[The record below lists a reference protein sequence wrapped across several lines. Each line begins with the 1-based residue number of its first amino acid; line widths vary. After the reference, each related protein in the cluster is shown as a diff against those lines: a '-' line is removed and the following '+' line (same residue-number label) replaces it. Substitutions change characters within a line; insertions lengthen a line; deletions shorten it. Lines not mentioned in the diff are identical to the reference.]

1 MMKKVM
7 KCYWILIM
15 ALIGGD
21 VFAQNLV
28 PNPGFETT
36 IGTPTAAGQ
45 WNLAQPWLGLNGT
58 ADLYVR
64 NQTSLPVNPCDVI
77 NIPFNVAGY
86 CNERNNGDNY
96 MGLQFDLLNN
106 YREYISVPLAI
117 PLVAGGVYRLEFY
130 AQLADSARFAC
141 NSLGMLLTNN
151 IPTQP
156 GTGAIAFTP
165 QLESSM
171 QITDTNNWTLVSGM
185 YQAFGGE
192 NYVTLGVFRDDN
204 DPLLQKTN
212 YGTSF
217 SNCADIDNSAYY
229 FFDDIVV
236 RKVDVTI
243 NILGDTIICPND
255 STILIAD
262 CNVSY
267 WWSDSSAPNDTLS
280 LVSFIKIS
288 PTTPTTYYLNTD
300 FGTDSVRVLIVN
312 PPSFDL
318 GPNTPICEG
327 DTLLLD
333 ASTTDGISY
342 TWSTGDT
349 LPIVGVTDT
358 GMYSVMVENLGCSR
372 TDSIVIPSFLENPE
386 VLLGEDSL
394 YCFFYNDSLTLDAGD
409 ALSYLWTPTMET
421 SREITILYP
430 AVYTVEVIRTNGC
443 KRYASLPV
451 DEICEPTIFIPN
463 AFTPDGDGLNDVFR
477 AFVNNAPSFNFK
489 IINRRGQ
496 QIFYTED
503 PSEGWDGTY
512 EGQNAPIGVYVYRI
526 NYQGLDSE
534 GIKVKKKKLGTFTL
548 LR

>member
-1 MMKKVM
+1 M

-15 ALIGGD
+15 ALISAD
-21 VFAQNLV
+21 LYAQNLV

-36 IGTPTAAGQ
+36 LSAPSNAGQ
-45 WNLAQPWLGLNGT
+45 WSLAQPWLGLNGS
-58 ADLYVR
+58 ADLYIR
-64 NQTSLPVNPCDVI
+64 NQMGLPATACDLV
-77 NIPFNVAGY
+77 NIPTNVAGY
-86 CNERNNGDNY
+86 CNERNNGKNY

-141 NSLGMLLTNN
+141 NALGMLLSNN

-156 GTGAIAFTP
+156 GTGPIVFPP
-165 QLESSM
+165 QLESAM
-171 QITDTNNWTLVSGM
+171 QITDTNNWTLVTGM

-192 NYVTLGVFRDDN
+192 NYVTLGIFRDDN
-204 DPLLQKTN
+204 DPVLQKTN
-212 YGTSF
+212 YGTRA
-217 SNCADIDNSAYY
+217 SNCSSIDNSAYY
-229 FFDDIVV
+229 FFDDISI

-243 NILGDTIICPND
+243 NILGDTIICPGD
-255 STILIAD
+255 TTILIAD
-262 CNVSY
+262 CNVPY
-267 WWSDSSAPNDTLS
+267 WWSNSTAPNDTLS
-280 LVSFIKIS
+280 LATFIEIA
-288 PTTPTTYYLNTD
+288 PNTPTTYYLNTD

-327 DTLLLD
+327 DTLFLD
-333 ASTTDGISY
+333 ATVVNGVKY

-349 LPIVGVTDT
+349 LPIIGVTDT
-358 GMYSVMVENLGCSR
+358 GMYYVTVENTGCARS
-372 TDSIVIPSFLENPE
+372 DSISIPSFLLNPE
-386 VLLGEDSL
+386 ILLGEDSL

-409 ALSYLWTPTMET
+409 ALSYLWTPTLET
-421 SREITILYP
+421 SREITVLYP
-430 AVYTVEVIRTNGC
+430 AVYTVEITRANGC
-443 KRYASLPV
+443 RRYASLEV
-451 DEICEPTIFIPN
+451 NEICEPSIFIPN
-463 AFTPDGDGLNDVFR
+463 AFTPDGDGINDIFR
-477 AFVNNAPSFNFK
+477 AYVNNAPAFNFK

-503 PSEGWDGTY
+503 PSEGWDGKF
-512 EGQNAPIGVYVYRI
+512 EGQDAPIGVYVYRI

>member
-1 MMKKVM
+1 MRMKVM

-15 ALIGGD
+15 ALIGGEAY
-21 VFAQNLV
+21 AQNLV

-36 IGTPTAAGQ
+36 LGAPTVAGQ
-45 WNLAQPWLGLNGT
+45 WSLAQPWLGLNGT

-64 NQTSLPVNPCDVI
+64 NQTSLPVVPCDVI
-77 NIPFNVAGY
+77 NIPSNVAGY
-86 CNERNNGDNY
+86 CNERNNGKNY
-96 MGLQFDLLNN
+96 MGLQFDLLNG

-156 GTGAIAFTP
+156 GTGAINFP
-165 QLESSM
+165 PHLESSA
-171 QITDTNNWTLVSGM
+171 QITDTNNWTLVTGM

-204 DPLLQKTN
+204 DPVLQKTN
-212 YGTSF
+212 YGTRN
-217 SNCADIDNSAYY
+217 SNCSSIDNSAYY
-229 FFDDIVV
+229 FIDDVVV

-243 NILGDTIICPND
+243 NILGDTIICPNE

-262 CNVSY
+262 CNVPY
-267 WWSDSSAPNDTLS
+267 WWSDSNAPNDTLS
-280 LVSFIKIS
+280 LATFIQIN
-288 PTTPTTYYLNTD
+288 PTAPTTYYLNTD

-327 DTLLLD
+327 DTFLLD
-333 ASTTDGISY
+333 ATTTDGISY
-342 TWSTGDT
+342 SWSTGDS
-349 LPIVGVTDT
+349 LPIIGATDT
-358 GMYSVMVENLGCSR
+358 GKYVVTVTNSGCSR
-372 TDSIVIPSFLENPE
+372 TDSITIPSFLENPE
-386 VLLGEDSL
+386 VFLGEDSL

-409 ALSYLWTPTMET
+409 ALSYLWTPTFET
-421 SREITILYP
+421 SREITVLYP
-430 AVYTVEVIRTNGC
+430 AVYTVEITRANGC
-443 KRYASLPV
+443 RRYASLEV
-451 DEICEPTIFIPN
+451 DEVCEPTIFVPS
-463 AFTPDGDGLNDVFR
+463 AFSPDGDGINDLFKVY
-477 AFVNNAPSFNFK
+477 VNNAPLFNFK

-503 PSEGWDGTY
+503 PNEGWDGTF
-512 EGQNAPIGVYVYRI
+512 EGQDAPIGVYVYRI

-534 GIKVKKKKLGTFTL
+534 GIKVKKKKLGTITL